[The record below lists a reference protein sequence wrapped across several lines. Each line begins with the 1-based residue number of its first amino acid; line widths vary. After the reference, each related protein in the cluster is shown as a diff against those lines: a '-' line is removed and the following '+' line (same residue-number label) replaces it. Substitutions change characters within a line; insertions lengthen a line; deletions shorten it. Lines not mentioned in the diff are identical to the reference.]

1 MEVRGSNGAFY
12 KVTGYRTGPVL
23 GLPPSLVSRV
33 AGGPLGRGGSGGLW
47 DVRERRSRGLEPASA
62 FRLPPEA
69 PAPGGTRGLP
79 RAVERP
85 SLSAK
90 RECEDRG
97 SDRPWGRCRGKWRQ
111 RLSPAFPN
119 NPLPVGSGPDTR
131 GAVREPGALQPG
143 RRQPCWTNGRYEAWA
158 AVTRLGRPLGGLGSA
173 FGPQSRLWRAPRFWA
188 RGVQGVVR
196 SGRQLGIT
204 MATALEWP
212 LCEFPRRVLDLKVS
226 ERP

>member
-1 MEVRGSNGAFY
+1 MVEVRGSNGAFY

-158 AVTRLGRPLGGLGSA
+158 AVRRFGLRVRPTVQTLESSPVLGEGCAGS
-173 FGPQSRLWRAPRFWA
+173 SKKRAAA
-188 RGVQGVVR
+188 RNHNGNC
-196 SGRQLGIT
+196 S
-204 MATALEWP
+204 
-212 LCEFPRRVLDLKVS
+212 
-226 ERP
+226 